1 MTKACC
7 RQIRSDYVI
16 PQTIRGAGRPILAGM
31 TPTHTATRDCQVLVV
46 GAGPTGLT
54 LAAQL
59 LARGICARIIDKGE
73 GPASQSRALGIHART
88 LELLD
93 TMGLADAFIGQ
104 GHRVRRL
111 RMYAGQRNLLDLDLA
126 RNGSRYGFTLHLP
139 QSQTETLLRAR
150 VRELGGTI
158 EQRAELVRLAER
170 GDAVDATLRDAT
182 GREIEVSARYV
193 VGCDGAH
200 SRVRHQTGL
209 PFEGQPYPQDWLLA
223 DVALDGAGSNDAVHA
238 FFRPNGLPL
247 VCIPMGGQRWRLVMA
262 NAGDRGGQPPTFAEI
277 QELVAE
283 RAPRPIEVSGPEW
296 LSSFRCHLR
305 SATSYRRGRVLLA
318 GDAAHIHSPA
328 GGQGMNTGM
337 MDAHNL
343 AWKLA
348 LVTDGRAPDALL
360 DTYGQERIPVAAGV
374 LKFTDKLTGLLT
386 MRNRA
391 KRAMR
396 DTAIPVV
403 SRVPMVQRA
412 AARKLSQLSV
422 AYPRSPLTQPG
433 GHGRGPKPG
442 DRFPDVEVHT
452 EHGPARL
459 HHLLG
464 SGRHVLIVSGAGIH
478 SALETAGIG
487 RYAEL
492 IDVVGGNPGSGF
504 ALVRPDAILAARGS
518 ATDTHR
524 VVGYLRRLC
533 GRRDPEPATA
543 KVLSEVA
550 AP

>member
-1 MTKACC
+1 MTTTH
-7 RQIRSDYVI
+7 S
-16 PQTIRGAGRPILAGM
+16 G
-31 TPTHTATRDCQVLVV
+31 TPGCQVLVV

-59 LARGICARIIDKGE
+59 LARGIHARVIDKADR
-73 GPASQSRALGIHART
+73 PASQSRALGIHART

-93 TMGLADAFIGQ
+93 TMGLADTFIDH
-104 GHRVRRL
+104 GHRVRRF
-111 RMYAGQRNLLDLDLA
+111 RWYAGQRNICDLDLA

-150 VRELGGTI
+150 VHELGGTI
-158 EQRAELVRLAER
+158 EQRTELVRLAER
-170 GDAVDATLRDAT
+170 DGAVDATLRDAA
-182 GREIEVSARYV
+182 GREIQVSAGYL

-200 SRVRHQTGL
+200 SRVRHQIGL

-223 DVALDGAGSNDAVHA
+223 DVALDGVGSDTATHA

-247 VCIPMGGQRWRLVMA
+247 VCIPMGGNRWRLVMP
-262 NAGDRGGQPPTFAEI
+262 NAGDRGGRPPTFAEI

-283 RAPRPIEVSGPEW
+283 RAPRPIQISDPEW

-348 LVTDGRAPDALL
+348 LVADGRGPEALL
-360 DTYGQERIPVAAGV
+360 DTYSQERVPVASGV
-374 LKFTDKLTGLLT
+374 LEFTDKIVALLT

-391 KRAMR
+391 KRAVR
-396 DTAIPVV
+396 DTFMPVV
-403 SRVPMVQRA
+403 TRMPVIQRRT
-412 AARKLSQLSV
+412 ARKLSQLSV
-422 AYPRSPLTQPG
+422 AYPQSQLTQPD

-442 DRFPDVEVHT
+442 ERFPDLDIRN

-459 HHLLG
+459 HRLLG
-464 SGRHVLIVSGAGIH
+464 SGRHVLVVSGPGAR
-478 SALETAGIG
+478 SALETASVG
-487 RYAEL
+487 RYADL
-492 IDVVGGNPGSGF
+492 VDIVDGDLRSGF
-504 ALVRPDAILAARGS
+504 ALVRPDGILATRGS

-524 VVGYLRRLC
+524 VVDYLRRLS
-533 GRRDPEPATA
+533 GRDEPRPAA
-543 KVLSEVA
+543 ADALSEIA

>member
-1 MTKACC
+1 MAT
-7 RQIRSDYVI
+7 
-16 PQTIRGAGRPILAGM
+16 
-31 TPTHTATRDCQVLVV
+31 THTGTPDCQVLVV

-54 LAAQL
+54 LTAQL
-59 LARGICARIIDKGE
+59 LARGIHARVIDKGE
-73 GPASQSRALGIHART
+73 GPAPQSRALGIHART

-104 GHRVRRL
+104 GHRVRRV

-150 VRELGGTI
+150 VLELGGTI
-158 EQRAELVRLAER
+158 EQRVELVRLSER
-170 GDAVDATLRDAT
+170 GDAVDAALRDAA
-182 GREIEVSARYV
+182 GREIEVSAGYV

-200 SRVRHQTGL
+200 SRVRHQIGL

-223 DVALDGAGSNDAVHA
+223 DVALDGAGTDDAVHA

-247 VCIPMGGQRWRLVMA
+247 VCVPMGGQRWRLVMA
-262 NAGDRGGQPPTFAEI
+262 NAGDRGGQPTFAEI

-283 RAPRPIEVSGPEW
+283 RAPWPIEVSDPEW

-305 SATSYRRGRVLLA
+305 SATSYRRGPVLLA

-348 LVTDGRAPDALL
+348 LVADGRAPDALL
-360 DTYGQERIPVAAGV
+360 DSYGQERVPVASGV
-374 LKFTDKLTGLLT
+374 LEFTDRLVRLLT

-391 KRAMR
+391 KRAVR
-396 DTAIPVV
+396 DTVIPVV
-403 SRVPMVQRA
+403 SRVPVVQHA

-422 AYPRSPLTQPG
+422 AYPSSPLVQPG

-442 DRFPDVEVHT
+442 DRFPDIEVHI
-452 EHGPARL
+452 EHGPAGL

-464 SGRHVLIVSGAGIH
+464 SGRHVLVVSGADVH
-478 SALETAGIG
+478 SALEAAGAG
-487 RYAEL
+487 RYSEL
-492 IDVVGGNPGSGF
+492 VDVVSGDPGSGF

-518 ATDTHR
+518 ATDAHR

-533 GRRDPEPATA
+533 ERNEPGPAA
-543 KVLSEVA
+543 AAVLTEVA
-550 AP
+550 GP